1 MVPAGSGLV
10 TALVNPPPPG
20 ICSGSPSSLQHL
32 LCHATEDT
40 CLLCLNACQNSY
52 TFTTELIL
60 PFMLST
66 VSM

>member
-10 TALVNPPPPG
+10 TALVNPPPG

-32 LCHATEDT
+32 LCPATEDT

-52 TFTTELIL
+52 TCTTELNL